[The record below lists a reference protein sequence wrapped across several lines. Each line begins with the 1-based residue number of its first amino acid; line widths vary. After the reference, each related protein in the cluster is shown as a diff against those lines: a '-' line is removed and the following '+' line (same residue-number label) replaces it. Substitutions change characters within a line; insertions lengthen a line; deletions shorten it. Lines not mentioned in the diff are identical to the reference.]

1 VRTAVSALDILV
13 RDCEPRDIAAITA
26 IYADAVRYGCASFE
40 IEPPDETEMTAR
52 RERLLAGGFPYLVA
66 ERDGDLVGYA
76 YAGPYRPRPA
86 YGATVENSVYVHPD
100 AHHKGVGSILMRH
113 LIAAAE
119 ARGFRQMVAVI
130 GDSHNRAS
138 IALHESL
145 GFRHVGTLAAVGWK
159 HGRWLDSVLMQR
171 ALGAGDRTPR

>member
-1 VRTAVSALDILV
+1 VSCLETRV

-26 IYADAVRYGCASFE
+26 IYAEAVRYGCASFE

-52 RERLLAGGFPYLVA
+52 RQRLIAGGFPYLIA
-66 ERDGDLVGYA
+66 ERGGELVGYT

-86 YGATVENSVYVHPD
+86 YGATVENSVYVHPN
-100 AHHKGVGSILMRH
+100 AQAQGIGGILMRH
-113 LIAAAE
+113 LIAATE

-130 GDSHNRAS
+130 GDSDNRAS
-138 IALHESL
+138 ITLHERL
-145 GFRHVGTLAAVGWK
+145 GFRRVGTLQAVGWK

-171 ALGAGDRTPR
+171 ALGAGDRAPR